1 MEQNFRV
8 PGNFPTYFQISSE
21 IGVGEFKRTFKR
33 HNSYGDYAD
42 EDDVVET
49 TYDMTFGYC
58 FEFSYR
64 NKIAGTAFVYRGG
77 FYIEY
82 AKPGGGTYLSSHCNH
97 FSMPMSQHY
106 TDEGK
111 FTQFFIDR
119 IAKVL
124 ETDYEYRVKDE
135 TDTSIHYLNQRKG
148 H

>member
-8 PGNFPTYFQISSE
+8 PGNFPKYFQIGSE
-21 IGVGEFKRTFKR
+21 IGTGEFKRTFTR
-33 HNSYGDYAD
+33 YDSYGDY
-42 EDDVVET
+42 DDDACET
-49 TYDMTFGYC
+49 TYDMTFGFC
-58 FEFSYR
+58 FEFRYR
-64 NKIAGTAFVYRGG
+64 NKITGTAFVYRGG

-82 AKPGGGTYLSSHCNH
+82 AKPKGGTYLSSHCNH
-97 FSMPMSQHY
+97 FSMPMCQHY
-106 TDEGK
+106 TEEGK